1 MDDLTTKNAPDVCDS
16 YWRRETA
23 PGGRGRLGPSGK
35 ILDKSRIFAGRV
47 KAVWSAF
54 TLHIPLI
61 ALNKIQRI
69 KSKTI

>member
-1 MDDLTTKNAPDVCDS
+1 MGGVFGSLECVRGVLVFGYLDDLTTKNAPDACDS

-47 KAVWSAF
+47 KAV
-54 TLHIPLI
+54 
-61 ALNKIQRI
+61 
-69 KSKTI
+69 